1 MESKMDQK
9 PQSQNPLN
17 KYFRQPAIYLKLP
30 SDGEFWPKDAID
42 MPVTGELPIYPLTT
56 RDEVILKT
64 PDALMNGSG
73 VVDVIQSCCP
83 SIKNAWAMPSV
94 DVDSVLIA
102 IRIASYGH
110 SMDFTTNCPHCSAEN
125 SYDKDLRD
133 CLAAITMPNYHDPVY
148 VHDLEI
154 MIKPQAFFTSN
165 KMNQINFEEQKMLK
179 AVEDVGLDP
188 DVRNREIYNSMQR
201 LIEIGL
207 DNLTASTE
215 FIASVVDGEEV
226 RDPKFIRE
234 FYANADSNTVK
245 LIQEKIGELSAK
257 AGIPP
262 FTVGCPEC
270 NNTYDVPVEFN
281 YANFFD
287 KGF

>member
-1 MESKMDQK
+1 MVQ
-9 PQSQNPLN
+9 PAQTQNPLN
-17 KYFRQPAIYLKLP
+17 KYFRQPSIYVKLP
-30 SDGEFWPKDAID
+30 SEGKFWPKDAID
-42 MPVTGELPIYPLTT
+42 IPVTGELPVYPLTT

-73 VVDVIQSCCP
+73 VVDVIHSCCP

-94 DVDSVLIA
+94 DVDSILIA

-110 SMDFTTNCPHCSAEN
+110 SMDFTTKCPHCNAEN
-125 SYDKDLRD
+125 TYDKDLRD
-133 CLAAITMPNYHDPVY
+133 CLAAIHMPNYEEPLY
-148 VHDLEI
+148 TQDLEI

-179 AVEDVGLDP
+179 AVEDVNLDP
-188 DVRNREIYNSMQR
+188 ELRNTEIYNSMQR

-215 FIASVVDGEEV
+215 FISPHEGGEV
-226 RDPKFIRE
+226 RDPKFIRD
-234 FYANADSNTVK
+234 FYANADSATVK
-245 LIQEKIGELSAK
+245 LIQEKISELSSK

-262 FTVGCPEC
+262 FTVGCAEC
-270 NNTYDVPVEFN
+270 SKPYDVPVEFN
-281 YANFFD
+281 YTNFFGS
-287 KGF
+287 GF

>member
-1 MESKMDQK
+1 MDQTA
-9 PQSQNPLN
+9 QSPNPLS
-17 KYFRQPAIYLKLP
+17 KYFRQPSIYIRLP
-30 SDGEFWPKDAID
+30 SEGRYWHSDDLD
-42 MPVTGELPIYPLTT
+42 MPVTGELPVYPLTT

-73 VVDVIQSCCP
+73 VVDVIHSCCP
-83 SIKNAWAMPSV
+83 HIKNAWGMPSV
-94 DVDSVLIA
+94 DVDTVLIA

-110 SMDFTTNCPHCSAEN
+110 SMDFSANCPHCAAEN

-133 CLAAITMPNYHDPVY
+133 CLAAIRMPDYSEPLYLNE
-148 VHDLEI
+148 LEI

-179 AVEDVGLDP
+179 AIENIDLDAE
-188 DVRNREIYNSMQR
+188 VRNKEIHSSMTR
-201 LIEIGL
+201 LIDIGI

-215 FIASVVDGEEV
+215 FIASVIDGNEV

-234 FYANADSNTVK
+234 FYTNADSATVK
-245 LIQEKIGELSAK
+245 AIQEKISELSTQ

-262 FTVGCPEC
+262 FPVACAEC
-270 NNTYDVPVEFN
+270 SKPFEVPVEFN
-281 YANFFD
+281 YTNFFG